1 VHEQDQRTGALLDQ
15 VQAPGRG
22 LDGGVAECGGRL
34 GPHHGIFS
42 SVRGRTRVPVD
53 HAARRPAD
61 AIGVANLA
69 SLQDRML
76 ERHVRK
82 GSERVMGDDV
92 ADTPAAMGP
101 RLRAAR
107 EHRGATLAGVSRA
120 TGISPSTLSRIET
133 GRRRPT
139 LEVVLRLAQEYGVS
153 LDELAGTAPAAEPR
167 TSALQRFGD
176 DKAVL
181 PLTRYVGGL
190 HAHKHVLPAVQE
202 PTTRPRQV
210 SHDGWEWLCV
220 LYGRLW
226 LALGDQDLV
235 LRAGDVAEFDTRT
248 PHGVANTSP
257 GGPVEYLIMFG
268 PQGERLRPRTPPVP
282 GPRAR

>member
-1 VHEQDQRTGALLDQ
+1 MA
-15 VQAPGRG
+15 
-22 LDGGVAECGGRL
+22 
-34 GPHHGIFS
+34 
-42 SVRGRTRVPVD
+42 
-53 HAARRPAD
+53 
-61 AIGVANLA
+61 
-69 SLQDRML
+69 
-76 ERHVRK
+76 
-82 GSERVMGDDV
+82 GDDV
-92 ADTPAAMGP
+92 ADTLAAMGP
-101 RLRAAR
+101 RLRAVR
-107 EHRGATLAGVSRA
+107 ERRGSTLTGVSCA

-133 GRRRPT
+133 GRRKPT
-139 LEVVLRLAQEYGVS
+139 LEVVLQLAKEYGVS

-167 TSALQRFGD
+167 TSALRRSGD

-202 PTTRPRQV
+202 PPARPRQA

-235 LRAGDVAEFDTRT
+235 LSAGDVAEFDTRS
-248 PHGVANTSP
+248 PHGVANAGP

-268 PQGERLRPRTPPVP
+268 PQGERLRPRTPPARGP
-282 GPRAR
+282 GAR

>member
-1 VHEQDQRTGALLDQ
+1 MV
-15 VQAPGRG
+15 
-22 LDGGVAECGGRL
+22 
-34 GPHHGIFS
+34 
-42 SVRGRTRVPVD
+42 
-53 HAARRPAD
+53 
-61 AIGVANLA
+61 
-69 SLQDRML
+69 

-82 GSERVMGDDV
+82 GAERVTGDEV
-92 ADTPAAMGP
+92 ADTLAAMGP

-107 EHRGATLAGVSRA
+107 EHRGSTLTGVSCA
-120 TGISPSTLSRIET
+120 TGIAPSTLSRIET
-133 GRRRPT
+133 SRRKPT
-139 LEVVLRLAQEYGVS
+139 LEVVLQLAKEYGVS

-202 PTTRPRQV
+202 PPARPRQV

-235 LRAGDVAEFDTRT
+235 LSAGDVAEFDTRN
-248 PHGVANTSP
+248 PHGVANAGP

-268 PQGERLRPRTPPVP
+268 PQGERLRPRTPPAP